1 MTSTASKAKLVA
13 ATALA
18 RVETSLLRS
27 QSVVAD
33 STLPVTPVLPK
44 TPEFGLMRSASP
56 LLLTLLN
63 KDTTAKG
70 NTNAVAPGTHSEQ
83 PIDNN
88 RAAIRTA
95 ALYAAEDVDGGE
107 PIIDRREILNP
118 NIAQAPSTPIPPA
131 QTAPTPLT
139 PTTPTT
145 LLAGIAALRA
155 PPNTIEDQTDKT
167 SRSSPKAASNSTAV
181 ASHAHKQSRVLIA
194 AIILFV
200 IALAAVLGIR

>member
-27 QSVVAD
+27 QSAVAD
-33 STLPVTPVLPK
+33 STLPVAPVLPK

-63 KDTTAKG
+63 KDTAAKG
-70 NTNAVAPGTHSEQ
+70 AANAAAPATHSEQ

-107 PIIDRREILNP
+107 PLIERREILNP
-118 NIAQAPSTPIPPA
+118 NVAQASSTPIPPA
-131 QTAPTPLT
+131 QTAQTPL
-139 PTTPTT
+139 TPTT

-155 PPNTIEDQTDKT
+155 PPNAIEDQMDQT
-167 SRSSPKAASNSTAV
+167 SRSSPRAASNSAAA

-200 IALAAVLGIR
+200 IVLAAVLGIR

>member
-27 QSVVAD
+27 QSAVAD
-33 STLPVTPVLPK
+33 STLPVAPVLPK

-63 KDTTAKG
+63 KDTAAKS

-118 NIAQAPSTPIPPA
+118 NVAQASSTPIPP
-131 QTAPTPLT
+131 TPL
-139 PTTPTT
+139 TPTT

-155 PPNTIEDQTDKT
+155 PPNAIEDQTDET
-167 SRSSPKAASNSTAV
+167 SRSSPRTPSNGTAA

-200 IALAAVLGIR
+200 IVLAAVLGIR

>member
-27 QSVVAD
+27 QSAVAD
-33 STLPVTPVLPK
+33 STLPVAPVLPK

-63 KDTTAKG
+63 KDTAAKG
-70 NTNAVAPGTHSEQ
+70 AANAAAPATHSEQ

-107 PIIDRREILNP
+107 PLIERREILNP
-118 NIAQAPSTPIPPA
+118 NVAQASSTPIPPA
-131 QTAPTPLT
+131 QTAQTPL
-139 PTTPTT
+139 TPTT

-155 PPNTIEDQTDKT
+155 PPNAIEDQTDET
-167 SRSSPKAASNSTAV
+167 SRSSRQAASNSTA
-181 ASHAHKQSRVLIA
+181 AATHKQSLVLIA

-200 IALAAVLGIR
+200 IALAAVLGIG